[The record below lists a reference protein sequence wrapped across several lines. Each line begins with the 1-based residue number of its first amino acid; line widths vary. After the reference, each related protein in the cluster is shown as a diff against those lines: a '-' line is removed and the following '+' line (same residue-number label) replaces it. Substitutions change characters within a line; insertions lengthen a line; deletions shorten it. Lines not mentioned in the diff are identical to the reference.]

1 MMSGRI
7 DSMLVSRPSLKKA
20 LRVVRR
26 DQCTVQLG
34 IDPERAVVFRTPST
48 RVVELIQHLDGR
60 ADLVTLARRHD
71 LPVAAVQQVV
81 RELSAAGVLDSTP
94 VAAVPVAAGPAAA
107 APAAIGP
114 AATGTVT
121 GRSERTMRRLGVALA
136 EHRRR
141 LEPDLAAWSLLDAAP
156 DGGAAELDR
165 RAAATVAVVGGGRL
179 GTAIGLL
186 VASAGIGG
194 LVAEDDRIVRHSDRV
209 PAGLGADDVG
219 RPRRTGLRRRLAE
232 VAPGTRLLSEHPAP
246 DLVVVTDGGADRD
259 LVTALQQAGTP
270 HLVVGIRETVG
281 SVGPLVEPG
290 TTSCVRCHDLTRTD
304 RDPAWPLV
312 VDQLAAAA
320 RAPVRLRA
328 VDGSTPRTDL
338 TGDKVRG
345 VPVGAPAVEACD
357 AVLATLVAAAAALH
371 LLTWLRGEP
380 PPSIDGTVEFRLPDG
395 HGRRRSWAPHPAC
408 HCLRGE

>member
-1 MMSGRI
+1 
-7 DSMLVSRPSLKKA
+7 MLVSRPSLKKA

-94 VAAVPVAAGPAAA
+94 VAAGPVAAGPVAAGPAVT
-107 APAAIGP
+107 GP
-114 AATGTVT
+114 VT

-186 VASAGIGG
+186 LASAGIGG

-209 PAGLGADDVG
+209 PAGLGATSGVPVAPDCGAGWPRSRRGPGCCRSTRHRTWSSSPTAAPTGTWSPPCSRQAPRTWWSGSARPSARSARSWNRAPPRVCAATTSPGPIGTRRGRWSSTSSPPPRALRSGCGRWTG
-219 RPRRTGLRRRLAE
+219 RPR
-232 VAPGTRLLSEHPAP
+232 
-246 DLVVVTDGGADRD
+246 
-259 LVTALQQAGTP
+259 
-270 HLVVGIRETVG
+270 
-281 SVGPLVEPG
+281 GP
-290 TTSCVRCHDLTRTD
+290 T
-304 RDPAWPLV
+304 
-312 VDQLAAAA
+312 
-320 RAPVRLRA
+320 
-328 VDGSTPRTDL
+328 
-338 TGDKVRG
+338 
-345 VPVGAPAVEACD
+345 
-357 AVLATLVAAAAALH
+357 
-371 LLTWLRGEP
+371 
-380 PPSIDGTVEFRLPDG
+380 
-395 HGRRRSWAPHPAC
+395 
-408 HCLRGE
+408 

>member
-7 DSMLVSRPSLKKA
+7 DPMLVTRPSLKKA
-20 LRVVRR
+20 LRAVRR

-34 IDPERAVVFRTPST
+34 IDPERAVVFRTPSA

-94 VAAVPVAAGPAAA
+94 VAAGPVTGP
-107 APAAIGP
+107 
-114 AATGTVT
+114 VT
-121 GRSERTMRRLGVALA
+121 GRSERTMRRLGVAMA

-186 VASAGIGG
+186 LASAGIGG

-328 VDGSTPRTDL
+328 VDGATPRTDL